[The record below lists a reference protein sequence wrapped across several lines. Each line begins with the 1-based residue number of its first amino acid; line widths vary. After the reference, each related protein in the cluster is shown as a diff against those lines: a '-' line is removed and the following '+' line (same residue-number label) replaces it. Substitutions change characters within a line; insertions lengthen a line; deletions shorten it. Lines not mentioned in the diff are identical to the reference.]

1 MPKRVMRGTGLQAR
15 LVEQLDGATEAAEIL
30 AAFRGFVGPDG
41 ERARFAAIAAAQ
53 DRAAIAPEV
62 AKEIDLWLIT
72 HERLNAAREEVLG
85 GNHAAMERLVMLAEE
100 LGKLKERM
108 WWRFGEVD
116 GLRKSAEDFG
126 LGKLKQERS
135 TPKATEAKKQKAMDL
150 PPDWWDDALI
160 RAGEVRKL
168 HPSWTRSRV
177 AEHIRPEFER
187 SRKQIASVIKS
198 LWPAF

>member
-1 MPKRVMRGTGLQAR
+1 MPDRVVLGTGLRAR
-15 LVEQLDGATEAAEIL
+15 VIEQFHAPSEIDKAFRNFLGPDATREKFAAIL
-30 AAFRGFVGPDG
+30 AAE
-41 ERARFAAIAAAQ
+41 ERAT
-53 DRAAIAPEV
+53 IAPEV
-62 AKEIDLWLIT
+62 AKEIDLWLMT
-72 HERLNAAREEVLG
+72 YDRLNTARREVLKG
-85 GNHAAMERLVMLAEE
+85 DHAAMERLVMLAED

-116 GLRKSAEDFG
+116 GLKKSAEDLG
-126 LGKLKQERS
+126 LGKLRQERS
-135 TPKATEAKKQKAMDL
+135 TPKATDAKRQKAMDL

-187 SRKQIASVIKS
+187 SRKQIANVIRS